1 MMLKS
6 NVSGVTR
13 RRLQHRIRGVRQME
27 LTLRLSKLHTLLLQV
42 LALEVESLV
51 IDLVVEE

>member
-1 MMLKS
+1 MD
-6 NVSGVTR
+6 
-13 RRLQHRIRGVRQME
+13 

-42 LALEVESLV
+42 LALEVESLL